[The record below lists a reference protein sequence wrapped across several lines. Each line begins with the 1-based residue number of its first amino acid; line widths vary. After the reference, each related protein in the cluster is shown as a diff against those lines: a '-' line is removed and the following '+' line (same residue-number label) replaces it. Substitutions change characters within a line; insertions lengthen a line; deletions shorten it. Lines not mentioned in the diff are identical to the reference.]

1 MEGNECVF
9 PFTYKDVIYHKC
21 SSEDVYMPWC
31 ATETNGNAIVS
42 WGLCLPDCP
51 YIVPEVVCLAPPVVP
66 QFGSRLEDGEI
77 IEQNYMSSWFNLNFI
92 NNTDGNVNMT
102 HYRITRAER
111 DKLYQPWIP
120 YVASDLTELDL
131 SFIAESKDDHF
142 NEVYQIMPNDS
153 VVEYECPLGWVFQ
166 DSNNISNF
174 AYCRNWTWTVDFDP
188 EKPCIRRNIIHY
200 S

>member
-1 MEGNECVF
+1 MKFNPHNVGSKKRVATHDTVRDHTLN
-9 PFTYKDVIYHKC
+9 DVQKTC
-21 SSEDVYMPWC
+21 K
-31 ATETNGNAIVS
+31 
-42 WGLCLPDCP
+42 
-51 YIVPEVVCLAPPVVP
+51 
-66 QFGSRLEDGEI
+66 FGADLVAA
-77 IEQNYMSSWFNLNFI
+77 MSKAEKE
-92 NNTDGNVNMT
+92 GNVNLT

-120 YVASDLTELDL
+120 YVASDLKELDL

-142 NEVYQIMPNDS
+142 NDVYQIMPNDS

-174 AYCRNWTWTVDFDP
+174 AYCRNWTWTVDFDT

>member
-1 MEGNECVF
+1 MIIRNYSLIANQRWTIKRSKTA
-9 PFTYKDVIYHKC
+9 PI
-21 SSEDVYMPWC
+21 SSV
-31 ATETNGNAIVS
+31 NIN
-42 WGLCLPDCP
+42 
-51 YIVPEVVCLAPPVVP
+51 
-66 QFGSRLEDGEI
+66 
-77 IEQNYMSSWFNLNFI
+77 QNILSKSTI

-120 YVASDLTELDL
+120 YVASDLKELDL

-142 NEVYQIMPNDS
+142 NDVYQIMPNDS

-174 AYCRNWTWTVDFDP
+174 AYCRNWT
-188 EKPCIRRNIIHY
+188 
-200 S
+200 